1 MQISVSAAHLQHRL
15 LSEIHYSNI
24 NFKKNIEHKVKP
36 LTKKEQRVV
45 SGGYAPTDSPI
56 KPIDDNNGMPD
67 FKTPSKED
75 FKFY

>member
-1 MQISVSAAHLQHRL
+1 M
-15 LSEIHYSNI
+15 E
-24 NFKKNIEHKVKP
+24 KNIEHKVKP

-45 SGGYAPTDSPI
+45 SGG

>member
-1 MQISVSAAHLQHRL
+1 M
-15 LSEIHYSNI
+15 E
-24 NFKKNIEHKVKP
+24 KNIEHKVKP

-67 FKTPSKED
+67 FKTPSKEN

>member
-1 MQISVSAAHLQHRL
+1 M
-15 LSEIHYSNI
+15 E
-24 NFKKNIEHKVKP
+24 KNIEHKVQP
-36 LTKKEQRVV
+36 LTKKEQRLV

-67 FKTPSKED
+67 FKIPSKED